1 MSWNI
6 SMSAEREA
14 ARREREKPD
23 IVRHAEKL
31 AANDRKY
38 GRDNPKNPNNKPNG
52 KY

>member
-23 IVRHAEKL
+23 IAKHAERL
-31 AANDRKY
+31 AENDRKY
-38 GRDNPKNPNNKPNG
+38 GRDSKKNPSNRPNG
-52 KY
+52 RW